1 LADPKKYSSRFLH
14 EKCWPEPNE
23 HVLALA
29 TQLGLRTVNL
39 DHVVSQVQVVSFP
52 NLHFITRSLTKFAY
66 KNASS
71 QSHGRLCG
79 LITRINSIFVTDI
92 TEFAVCFAKIQQVA
106 LLDGHLNSTHA
117 YVWIPSERGSIN
129 KGWPLYVDKTSWS
142 GKLRTA
148 LVSRLVEFYEIEAT
162 RDFNKRLKSLLG
174 QAFDPKLSMKQ
185 ITQSV
190 EDFEEEFEDL
200 FTAETPQRTVRTKE
214 RITTSGPPP
223 PPPDLF
229 DLPAEREEVR
239 KSFPASPYK
248 WKGYGIRD
256 SDEDSEEGDESEASD
271 EGEGNGDT
279 SSDEDSEEGD
289 ESEASDEGEG
299 SGDTSSDDEQV
310 SNRTD
315 SDKISDSRAPN
326 DPFSGLSSPSHVAPT
341 QPNTSPQSAPPQ
353 ARPNS
358 LDDTPPKPRG
368 SVPSM
373 ETYQKMKEQG
383 NAGEAAAAK
392 YLRDKFPKRQV
403 VQSQD
408 GSACDFTVSARFIKT
423 EYFEVKTKTDT
434 TVKFEMSKGELA
446 FAKTKKDVYSILFY
460 PNFDAAASKE
470 VGYAGKPTVIPGT
483 DLFDESKYQV
493 VPTHY
498 QVKKL

>member
-1 LADPKKYSSRFLH
+1 M
-14 EKCWPEPNE
+14 
-23 HVLALA
+23 
-29 TQLGLRTVNL
+29 
-39 DHVVSQVQVVSFP
+39 
-52 NLHFITRSLTKFAY
+52 
-66 KNASS
+66 
-71 QSHGRLCG
+71 
-79 LITRINSIFVTDI
+79 
-92 TEFAVCFAKIQQVA
+92 
-106 LLDGHLNSTHA
+106 
-117 YVWIPSERGSIN
+117 
-129 KGWPLYVDKTSWS
+129 DKTSWS
-142 GKLRTA
+142 GGKLRTA

-162 RDFNKRLKSLLG
+162 RDFNKKLKSLLG

-200 FTAETPQRTVRTKE
+200 FTAETPQPTVRTKQ

-256 SDEDSEEGDESEASD
+256 SDEDSEEE
-271 EGEGNGDT
+271 
-279 SSDEDSEEGD
+279 D

-326 DPFSGLSSPSHVAPT
+326 DPFSGLSSPSHVVPT

-408 GSACDFTVSARFIKT
+408 GSVCDFTVSARFIKT
-423 EYFEVKTKTDT
+423 EYFEVKTKTDSA
-434 TVKFEMSKGELA
+434 VKFEMSKGELA
-446 FAKTKKDVYSILFY
+446 FAKTNKDVYSILFY

-470 VGYAGKPTVIPGT
+470 VGYSGKPTVIPGT